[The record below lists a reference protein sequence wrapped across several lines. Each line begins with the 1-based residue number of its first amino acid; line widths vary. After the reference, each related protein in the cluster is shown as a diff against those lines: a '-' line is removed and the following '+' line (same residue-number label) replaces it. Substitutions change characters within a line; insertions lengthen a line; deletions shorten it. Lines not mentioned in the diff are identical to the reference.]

1 MRNLG
6 TMSLKAIPGY
16 RVQPRFPL
24 GHPYFGMEI
33 LNAGFVQHPNGT
45 WAVEVKAVIGLNETP
60 YFLILSI
67 EQARAADVIEVA

>member
-6 TMSLKAIPGY
+6 SMSVKSIAGY
-16 RVQPRFPL
+16 RVQPGLPL
-24 GHPYFGMEI
+24 HHPYLGMEF

-67 EQARAADVIEVA
+67 EQAREADIIEVA